1 MGLRQTKGP
10 LVNRLHSWWQQ
21 EWGLITQTSGRR
33 FLFLLALAAAA
44 VITIAHLQQTGLQLL
59 ALALVLILLLVLM
72 RQQQHQQD
80 QRLQITHRQLDAL
93 LGQLGS
99 AQPRPHD
106 IQLKA
111 NELTVQLDRL
121 LQSAHL
127 ITHKPPQP

>member
-1 MGLRQTKGP
+1 
-10 LVNRLHSWWQQ
+10 LVNRLRSWWQQ

-72 RQQQHQQD
+72 RQQQQQD

-93 LGQLGS
+93 LGQLGIEL
-99 AQPRPHD
+99 AQAP
-106 IQLKA
+106 
-111 NELTVQLDRL
+111 
-121 LQSAHL
+121 
-127 ITHKPPQP
+127 